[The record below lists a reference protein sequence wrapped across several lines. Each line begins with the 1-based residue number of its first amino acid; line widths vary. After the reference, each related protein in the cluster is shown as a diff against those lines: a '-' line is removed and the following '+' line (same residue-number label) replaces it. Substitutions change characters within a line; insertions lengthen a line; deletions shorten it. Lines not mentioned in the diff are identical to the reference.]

1 MPFKFDSTRRRRY
14 ITGDATVDAFY
25 AAFDEEI
32 LAKLASKTDDEIL
45 DMLLETAE
53 QVGNM
58 TLKPVDVSAG
68 ADYTP
73 AGPNNCG
80 AKSPPSAG
88 GSSPSSTGGSS
99 PSTRNTGNGNSST
112 TLTPAAAS
120 GSAAAAAVNF
130 AASLLVAVAVAVAAY

>member
-58 TLKPVDVSAG
+58 TLKPVDVSG

-99 PSTRNTGNGNSST
+99 PSTRNTGNENSST
-112 TLTPAAAS
+112 MLTPAAAS